1 MLSEYLPVL
10 ILFLL
15 VSVLGAV
22 LTAIPRLLAP
32 RRPSLAKLAAY
43 ESGMRP
49 IGPAWR
55 RVPIRF
61 YVTAM
66 LFVLFDVE
74 IVFFYPWAVALNQLK
89 LFGLAEMAVFS
100 GLLLIGY
107 AYAWRKGALRWE

>member
-1 MLSEYLPVL
+1 MLSDYLPVL
-10 ILFLL
+10 MLFLL
-15 VSVLGAV
+15 VTAV
-22 LTAIPRLLAP
+22 GSIAVTIPHFVAP
-32 RRPSLAKLAAY
+32 RRPSLAKLAPY
-43 ESGMRP
+43 ESGMNP

-74 IVFFYPWAVALNQLK
+74 VVFFYPWALALDRLK
-89 LFGLAEMAVFS
+89 VLGLIEMAVFS
-100 GLLLIGY
+100 GLLLLGY